1 MGRILIS
8 SKPITC
14 EKHTNYRE
22 AKWLISVL
30 GEKDE
35 NNRIIPEES
44 GEKYYKTI
52 IGYPMVARLLTDAF
66 GNPVDFSDHCVTKRK
81 DANGNITY
89 RFNTMPIGS
98 ITDSEIQEM
107 EIDGETKKCIVISSK
122 LWSDRFP
129 EYFQVL
135 DKLWEDGNVSSSWE
149 LDVSNYEFNENKTK
163 ILKDFEFVGNC
174 ILGSKVQGA
183 VTRAGML
190 EYASVE
196 NQEEDE
202 TELALASAL
211 SQDIKNTEVGDKMKE
226 DEKTVEQA
234 SSEVSTETEN
244 AEKTEKVEEAKKEE
258 SSVAE
263 DEKSE
268 QKEEAT
274 KEEPVKEESAKT
286 EETETEKEQASLTSN
301 DIERQLEDLCYDD
314 YDKYGYVSYLFP
326 EEHYALCR
334 TYRMNAL
341 TFNKVNYSV
350 TDDKVSIDSVEPVTL
365 AVEVKDI
372 NTVIAQK
379 DDTIVAL
386 NTENLSLKEQVAS
399 LQKDSEEL
407 ASIKKEQ
414 AEAELKTKQAEIAS
428 YVESS
433 NMFSAEELESE
444 EVKLAIASVDYPAIK
459 SMIADKVVAEKKEV
473 AQKEKEIEVSEK
485 LNLESAST
493 GFGFDIKSFISR

>member
-149 LDVSNYEFNENKTK
+149 LDVSNYEFDEDKTK
-163 ILKDFEFVGNC
+163 ILRDFEFVGNC
-174 ILGSKVQGA
+174 ILGSKVRGA

-202 TELALASAL
+202 AELALASAL

-244 AEKTEKVEEAKKEE
+244 AEKTEQVEETKKEE

-301 DIERQLEDLCYDD
+301 DIERQLEELCYDD

>member
-52 IGYPMVARLLTDAF
+52 IGYPMVARLLTDMF
-66 GNPVDFSDHCVTKRK
+66 GNPVDFSDHCISKRK

-89 RFNTMPIGS
+89 RYNTMPIGS

-107 EIDGETKKCIVISSK
+107 EINGETKKCIVISSK

-149 LDVSNYEFNENKTK
+149 LDVSNYEFDENKTK

-183 VTRAGML
+183 VTGAGML

-202 TELALASAL
+202 
-211 SQDIKNTEVGDKMKE
+211 
-226 DEKTVEQA
+226 KTVEQA
-234 SSEVSTETEN
+234 SSEVSTEAEN
-244 AEKTEKVEEAKKEE
+244 AEKTEKVEETKKEE
-258 SSVAE
+258 SSVSE
-263 DEKSE
+263 DEKPE
-268 QKEEAT
+268 Q
-274 KEEPVKEESAKT
+274 KEESAKEDPAKEESVKT
-286 EETETEKEQASLTSN
+286 EETESEKEQASLTSH
-301 DIERQLEDLCYDD
+301 DIERQLEELCYDD

-334 TYRMNAL
+334 TYRMNTL

-350 TDDKVSIDSVEPVTL
+350 TNDKVSIDSVEPVNL
-365 AVEVKDI
+365 VVEVKDI
-372 NTVIAQK
+372 NTVVAQK

-407 ASIKKEQ
+407 ATIKKEK

-459 SMIADKVVAEKKEV
+459 SMIADKVVAEKKEM

-493 GFGFDIKSFISR
+493 GSGFDIKSFISR

>member
-52 IGYPMVARLLTDAF
+52 IGYPMVARLLTDML
-66 GNPVDFSDHCVTKRK
+66 GNPVDFSDHCISKRK
-81 DANGNITY
+81 DANGKITY
-89 RFNTMPIGS
+89 RYNTMPIGS

-107 EIDGETKKCIVISSK
+107 EINGETKKCIVISSK

-149 LDVSNYEFNENKTK
+149 LDVSNYEFDENKTK

-183 VTRAGML
+183 VTGAGML

-196 NQEEDE
+196 NEEEDE
-202 TELALASAL
+202 IELALASAL
-211 SQDIKNTEVGDKMKE
+211 SQDIKNESEVGDKMNE
-226 DEKTVEQA
+226 DEKTVEQT
-234 SSEVSTETEN
+234 SSETSTE
-244 AEKTEKVEEAKKEE
+244 AEKPAEVEEAKKEE
-258 SSVAE
+258 SSVSE
-263 DEKSE
+263 GENPE
-268 QKEEAT
+268 QKEDST
-274 KEEPVKEESAKT
+274 KEESAKEDST
-286 EETETEKEQASLTSN
+286 KAEKTETGKEEASLTSG
-301 DIERQLEDLCYDD
+301 DIERKLEDLCHTD
-314 YDKYGYVSYLFP
+314 YDRYGYVSYLFP

-334 TYRMNAL
+334 TYRMDTL
-341 TFNKVNYSV
+341 SFNKVNYSV
-350 TDDKVSIDSVEPVTL
+350 NGNEVSIESVEPVTL
-365 AVEVKDI
+365 AVEVRNI
-372 NTVIAQK
+372 NTVVAQK

-386 NTENLSLKEQVAS
+386 NTENISLKAQVAS

-407 ASIKKEQ
+407 AEIKKEQ

-444 EVKLAIASVDYPAIK
+444 DVKLAIASVDYSAIK
-459 SMIADKVVAEKKEV
+459 SMIADKVVAEKKEA

>member
-52 IGYPMVARLLTDAF
+52 IGYPMVARLLTDMF
-66 GNPVDFSDHCVTKRK
+66 GNPVDFSDHCISKRK

-89 RFNTMPIGS
+89 RYNTMPIGS

-107 EIDGETKKCIVISSK
+107 EINGETKKCIVISSK

-149 LDVSNYEFNENKTK
+149 LDVSNYEFDENKTK

-183 VTRAGML
+183 VTGAGML

-202 TELALASAL
+202 NELALASAL

-234 SSEVSTETEN
+234 SSEVSTEAEN
-244 AEKTEKVEEAKKEE
+244 AEKTEKVEETKKEE
-258 SSVAE
+258 SSVSE
-263 DEKSE
+263 DEKPE
-268 QKEEAT
+268 Q
-274 KEEPVKEESAKT
+274 KEESAKEDPAKEESANT
-286 EETETEKEQASLTSN
+286 EETESEKEQASLTSH
-301 DIERQLEDLCYDD
+301 DIERQLEELCCDD

-334 TYRMNAL
+334 TYRMNTL

-350 TDDKVSIDSVEPVTL
+350 TNDKVSIDSVEPVNL
-365 AVEVKDI
+365 VVEVKDI
-372 NTVIAQK
+372 NTVVAQK

-407 ASIKKEQ
+407 ATIKKEK

-444 EVKLAIASVDYPAIK
+444 EVKLAIASIDYTAIK
-459 SMIADKVVAEKKEV
+459 SMIADKVVAEKKEI

-493 GFGFDIKSFISR
+493 GSGFDIKSFISR

>member
-149 LDVSNYEFNENKTK
+149 LDVSNYEFDEDKTK
-163 ILKDFEFVGNC
+163 ILRDFEFVGNC
-174 ILGSKVQGA
+174 ILGSKVRGA

-244 AEKTEKVEEAKKEE
+244 AEKTEQVEETKKEE
-258 SSVAE
+258 SSVE
-263 DEKSE
+263 GENPE

-274 KEEPVKEESAKT
+274 KEEPAKEESAKA

-301 DIERQLEDLCYDD
+301 DIERQLEDRCYED

-334 TYRMNAL
+334 TYKMNAL

>member
-149 LDVSNYEFNENKTK
+149 LDVSNYEFDEDKTK
-163 ILKDFEFVGNC
+163 ILRDFEFVGNC
-174 ILGSKVQGA
+174 ILGSKVRGA

-244 AEKTEKVEEAKKEE
+244 AEKTEQVEETKKEE
-258 SSVAE
+258 SSVE
-263 DEKSE
+263 GENPE

-493 GFGFDIKSFISR
+493 GFGFDIKTFISR

>member
-149 LDVSNYEFNENKTK
+149 LDVSNYEFDEDKTK
-163 ILKDFEFVGNC
+163 ILRDFEFVGNC
-174 ILGSKVQGA
+174 ILGSKVRGA

-202 TELALASAL
+202 AELALASAL

-244 AEKTEKVEEAKKEE
+244 AEKTEQVEETKKEE
-258 SSVAE
+258 SSVTE

-274 KEEPVKEESAKT
+274 KEESVKEESAKA
-286 EETETEKEQASLTSN
+286 EETEKEQATLTSN

-334 TYRMNAL
+334 TCRMNAL

-386 NTENLSLKEQVAS
+386 NTENLSLKKQVAS

>member
-149 LDVSNYEFNENKTK
+149 LDVSNYEFDEDKTK
-163 ILKDFEFVGNC
+163 ILRDFEFVGNC
-174 ILGSKVQGA
+174 ILGSKVRGA

-202 TELALASAL
+202 AELALASAL

-244 AEKTEKVEEAKKEE
+244 AEKTEQVEETKKEE
-258 SSVAE
+258 SSVTE

-274 KEEPVKEESAKT
+274 KEEPVKEESAKA
-286 EETETEKEQASLTSN
+286 EETEKEQASLTSN

-386 NTENLSLKEQVAS
+386 NTENLSLKKQVAS